1 MRSYL
6 DQRIDENH
14 CQITISTNHSK
25 RVDLKYF
32 KWQQKGHPHW
42 EKQKVTLREGNGNP
56 LQCSCLENPRDG
68 GAWWAAIY
76 GVAQSQTRLKW
87 LSSSSSQFI
96 TQMFISKFK
105 IQQNQNV
112 LPCLP
117 EKYRGTCLQQGQ
129 RWYLEQ
135 NYCPPRCQK
144 LAQHSRNMQ
153 KGNWITRLVEC
164 SFLHW
169 VGSQSPL
176 EEEEHI
182 KSMVFLFFF

>member
-25 RVDLKYF
+25 RADLKYF

-56 LQCSCLENPRDG
+56 LRCSCLENPRDG

-76 GVAQSQTRLKW
+76 GVAQNQTRLKW

-105 IQQNQNV
+105 IQQNLKV
-112 LPCLP
+112 SYHVC
-117 EKYRGTCLQQGQ
+117 Q
-129 RWYLEQ
+129 R
-135 NYCPPRCQK
+135 N
-144 LAQHSRNMQ
+144 
-153 KGNWITRLVEC
+153 I
-164 SFLHW
+164 
-169 VGSQSPL
+169 
-176 EEEEHI
+176 EEHASSKGKDNI
-182 KSMVFLFFF
+182 WSKIIAHQDAKS